1 MSKSYVNEM
10 IDLYR
15 KVGLA
20 LSKVQN
26 IPLSEDKRYVL
37 IQAEKKIELAKEI
50 LKAQSP
56 NSLED
61 PIKK

>member
-1 MSKSYVNEM
+1 MSESYINEL

-20 LSKVQN
+20 LSEAQN
-26 IPLSEDKRYVL
+26 IPLRKDERQVL
-37 IQAEKKIELAKEI
+37 VKAEKDIEMAKEI
-50 LKAQSP
+50 FKQFP

-61 PIKK
+61 SIKNN